1 MSSASYYNVRTLKC
15 KKMIQFHVSL
25 IIWFDFPL
33 SFNLTSEDGEM
44 AIYKTIFPVCRNSF
58 VF

>member
-1 MSSASYYNVRTLKC
+1 
-15 KKMIQFHVSL
+15 MIQFHVSL